1 MSREKRTRPSVGAL
15 GRAVETG
22 SAMQADTTSKPQFTP
37 NGPGGQRKV
46 ADLLSHGR
54 ENAIPRR
61 ELERLTGLD
70 GRTVRLMIE
79 RERREGRP
87 ILADNATGYYLP
99 ATEHER
105 AACVRSMRHR
115 AGEIMKSAQ
124 AIEHFHVKLG
134 CTLCYI
140 DRIKPFHS
148 GVKFQIEKLNIFAQ

>member
-1 MSREKRTRPSVGAL
+1 MSREKRTRPSDGAL

-54 ENAIPRR
+54 ENAIPCR
-61 ELERLTGLD
+61 ELD

-87 ILADNATGYYLP
+87 ILADNAIP
-99 ATEHER
+99 ATEHKR
-105 AACVRSMRHR
+105 AARVYSMRHR
-115 AGEIMKSAQ
+115 AVEILETAK
-124 AIEHFHVKLG
+124 AIEIGGDADCPTH
-134 CTLCYI
+134 
-140 DRIKPFHS
+140 
-148 GVKFQIEKLNIFAQ
+148 

>member
-1 MSREKRTRPSVGAL
+1 MSKVKKMAHPSAGTLEQAERESHCASGNSRNKHITQGPS
-15 GRAVETG
+15 
-22 SAMQADTTSKPQFTP
+22 
-37 NGPGGQRKV
+37 GQRKV

-70 GRTVRLMIE
+70 GRTVRLMSE
-79 RERREGRP
+79 RERREGSP

-99 ATEHER
+99 ATKYER

-124 AIEHFHVKLG
+124 AIEQAE
-134 CTLCYI
+134 
-140 DRIKPFHS
+140 R
-148 GVKFQIEKLNIFAQ
+148 

>member
-1 MSREKRTRPSVGAL
+1 MSREKKTRPDAATSR
-15 GRAVETG
+15 RAAETG
-22 SAMQADTTSKPQFTP
+22 SASRADTTSKPQFTP

-61 ELERLTGLD
+61 ELEKLTGLD

-99 ATEHER
+99 ATKYER

-115 AGEIMKSAQ
+115 AGEILRTAQ
-124 AIEHFHVKLG
+124 AIDG
-134 CTLCYI
+134 
-140 DRIKPFHS
+140 
-148 GVKFQIEKLNIFAQ
+148 GGN

>member
-1 MSREKRTRPSVGAL
+1 MSRKKRTRPSVGAP
-15 GRAVETG
+15 GRAETG
-22 SAMQADTTSKPQFTP
+22 VNHADGNSRNKHITQ
-37 NGPGGQRKV
+37 GPSGQRKV
-46 ADLLSHGR
+46 ADLLGHGR

-79 RERREGRP
+79 RERREGWP

-99 ATEHER
+99 ATEHEK

-124 AIEHFHVKLG
+124 AIEQSE
-134 CTLCYI
+134 
-140 DRIKPFHS
+140 R
-148 GVKFQIEKLNIFAQ
+148 

>member
-1 MSREKRTRPSVGAL
+1 MAKAEKRARPDAATSR
-15 GRAVETG
+15 RAVETG

-54 ENAIPRR
+54 ENAIPCR
-61 ELERLTGLD
+61 ELEKLTGLD

-87 ILADNATGYYLP
+87 ILADNAIP

-105 AACVRSMRHR
+105 AARVYSMRHR
-115 AGEIMKSAQ
+115 AVEILETAK
-124 AIEHFHVKLG
+124 AIEIGGDADCPTH
-134 CTLCYI
+134 
-140 DRIKPFHS
+140 
-148 GVKFQIEKLNIFAQ
+148 

>member
-1 MSREKRTRPSVGAL
+1 MAKAEKRARPDAATSR
-15 GRAVETG
+15 RAGQEKQRT
-22 SAMQADTTSKPQFTP
+22 SSNSRNKHITQA
-37 NGPGGQRKV
+37 PGGQWGI
-46 ADLLSHGR
+46 ADLLLPGR

-61 ELERLTGLD
+61 ELD

-79 RERREGRP
+79 RERREGSP

-124 AIEHFHVKLG
+124 AIEQAE
-134 CTLCYI
+134 
-140 DRIKPFHS
+140 R
-148 GVKFQIEKLNIFAQ
+148 

>member
-1 MSREKRTRPSVGAL
+1 MAKAEKRARPDAATSR
-15 GRAVETG
+15 RAGQEK
-22 SAMQADTTSKPQFTP
+22 QRTSSNSHHKHITQ
-37 NGPGGQRKV
+37 GPSGQRKI

-61 ELERLTGLD
+61 ELEKLTGLD

-87 ILADNATGYYLP
+87 ILADNAIP

-115 AGEIMKSAQ
+115 ADEIRKTAE
-124 AIEHFHVKLG
+124 A
-134 CTLCYI
+134 I
-140 DRIKPFHS
+140 DRA
-148 GVKFQIEKLNIFAQ
+148 GV

>member
-1 MSREKRTRPSVGAL
+1 MSEQRKTRSSVAAPE
-15 GRAVETG
+15 RVEETG
-22 SAMQADTTSKPQFTP
+22 SASRADTTSKPQFTP
-37 NGPGGQRKV
+37 NGPGGQRKI

-79 RERREGRP
+79 RERREGSP

-115 AGEIMKSAQ
+115 ADEIRKTAE
-124 AIEHFHVKLG
+124 A
-134 CTLCYI
+134 I
-140 DRIKPFHS
+140 DRA
-148 GVKFQIEKLNIFAQ
+148 GV

>member
-1 MSREKRTRPSVGAL
+1 MAKAEKRARPDAATSR
-15 GRAVETG
+15 RAGQVKQRT
-22 SAMQADTTSKPQFTP
+22 SSNSRNKHITQA
-37 NGPGGQRKV
+37 PGGQWGI
-46 ADLLSHGR
+46 ADLLLPGR

-115 AGEIMKSAQ
+115 AAEILAAAR
-124 AIEHFHVKLG
+124 AIERG
-134 CTLCYI
+134 G
-140 DRIKPFHS
+140 D
-148 GVKFQIEKLNIFAQ
+148 

>member
-1 MSREKRTRPSVGAL
+1 MSREKRTRPDAATSR
-15 GRAVETG
+15 RARQEKQRT
-22 SAMQADTTSKPQFTP
+22 SSNSRNKHITQA
-37 NGPGGQRKV
+37 PGGQWGI
-46 ADLLSHGR
+46 ADLLLPGR

-61 ELERLTGLD
+61 ELD

-79 RERREGRP
+79 RERREGSP

-124 AIEHFHVKLG
+124 AIEQAE
-134 CTLCYI
+134 
-140 DRIKPFHS
+140 R
-148 GVKFQIEKLNIFAQ
+148 

>member
-1 MSREKRTRPSVGAL
+1 MAKAEKRARPDAATSR
-15 GRAVETG
+15 RAGQEKQRT
-22 SAMQADTTSKPQFTP
+22 SSNSRNKHITQA
-37 NGPGGQRKV
+37 PGGQWGI
-46 ADLLSHGR
+46 ADLLLPGR

-79 RERREGRP
+79 RERREGSP

-115 AGEIMKSAQ
+115 ADEIRKTAE
-124 AIEHFHVKLG
+124 A
-134 CTLCYI
+134 I
-140 DRIKPFHS
+140 DRA
-148 GVKFQIEKLNIFAQ
+148 GV

>member
-1 MSREKRTRPSVGAL
+1 MSREKKTRPSVGAP
-15 GRAVETG
+15 GRAEAGVNHADGNSRNKYIT
-22 SAMQADTTSKPQFTP
+22 QAL
-37 NGPGGQRKV
+37 GGQWKV
-46 ADLLSHGR
+46 ADLLSRGR

-61 ELERLTGLD
+61 ELEKLTGLD

-79 RERREGRP
+79 RERREGSP

-124 AIEHFHVKLG
+124 AIEQAE
-134 CTLCYI
+134 
-140 DRIKPFHS
+140 R
-148 GVKFQIEKLNIFAQ
+148 

>member
-1 MSREKRTRPSVGAL
+1 MSKVKKMAHPSAGTLEQAERESHCASGNSRNKHITQGPS
-15 GRAVETG
+15 
-22 SAMQADTTSKPQFTP
+22 
-37 NGPGGQRKV
+37 GQRKV

-87 ILADNATGYYLP
+87 IVADNAIP

-105 AACVRSMRHR
+105 AACVRHR
-115 AGEIMKSAQ
+115 AAEA
-124 AIEHFHVKLG
+124 
-134 CTLCYI
+134 I
-140 DRIKPFHS
+140 DRA
-148 GVKFQIEKLNIFAQ
+148 GV